1 MESHWYRM
9 SHQHLNHVC
18 VATLLWNY
26 LTSSFLRLR
35 FCSIPPLQQ
44 SSISLPVAAQCTHD
58 ALRGNGEHLL
68 EASNFKLDMRRVTS
82 RRLTPD
88 VVSMAATW
96 SRTIR
101 RTTSRRVW
109 WFLSAPFHNHV
120 IISFCD
126 GGKHWTLKVSVKL
139 TESTSGFSMPS
150 CKRLLRTGSMNA
162 SISCI
167 FPSVSNWSLLA
178 RL

>member
-9 SHQHLNHVC
+9 SYQHLNHGC

-35 FCSIPPLQQ
+35 SCSIPPLQQ
-44 SSISLPVAAQCTHD
+44 SSRSLPVAAQCIYD

-68 EASNFKLDMRRVTS
+68 EASNFKSDTCRVTS
-82 RRLTPD
+82 PRLTPD

-101 RTTSRRVW
+101 RTTSRSVR
-109 WFLSAPFHNHV
+109 WFSSAPFHSHV

-126 GGKHWTLKVSVKL
+126 GGKHWILWVSVKL
-139 TESTSGFSMPS
+139 TESMSGFSIPS
-150 CKRLLRTGSMNA
+150 SKRLLRTGCMNA
-162 SISCI
+162 SISRI